1 VTVVTI
7 SNGTRRLPTSL
18 YVPAGK
24 RPWPTVVFASG
35 FQQAPGYY
43 DQREHDRQA
52 RLDQIQADR
61 EDERNREAALEREK
75 PREQGGVYM
84 WRDTREARQR
94 QLEQLR
100 EQDRRDEEARAAQE
114 RLLREEDARDAAERR
129 LALQREHE
137 DRLRARGQHE
147 EDQRYQREDN
157 VPREE
162 ENHGTTRSIDE

>member
-1 VTVVTI
+1 MISTI
-7 SNGTRRLPTSL
+7 LSCILPL
-18 YVPAGK
+18 
-24 RPWPTVVFASG
+24 ASG
-35 FQQAPGYY
+35 IDANISMKVQVAPGITVSLHSPGYY

-100 EQDRRDEEARAAQE
+100 EQDRREEEARAAQE

-157 VPREE
+157 VPRED